1 MAAHSAYALATAY
14 AATFDVE
21 PYNTFETLFHTGS
34 NLPRFLMEIAVYDG
48 MFNLAQA
55 RPGWVEKTL
64 RSLFDWL
71 DDDTAL
77 HHLGWTIGQAARVA
91 CEIVNITSGQ
101 SGPCILTH
109 SSLAKG
115 MSELPSTELTSILS
129 VFSHR
134 AGDANREYKLPYE
147 QTKVDFWFKPLIE
160 QSPGRYI
167 LMDRVWC
174 APAFYEAVVSAV
186 RPRVPNADSFI
197 GLAFERLVKAELEAH
212 GVRVV
217 SGNYNI
223 GSQEG
228 ECDAV
233 IETADRIIFVE
244 MKKKPL
250 TRKSRSGNDINLFY
264 DLSESLLAAMC
275 QIGRHEILLFKHGSL
290 ELQDGSETYTIERN
304 GRAVERVALSPVE
317 FGGMQDRGVISQVL
331 KTMTTSKLSAVDASN
346 AHSINKVQTKGQELL
361 DQYNE
366 LAKIQSDAKGVT
378 FMNCWF
384 LSLGQFLT
392 ILQGVSSNDSFQ
404 SSLFTTRH
412 IMMGSLD
419 FYFEHA
425 QGLALKAGRKTQ

>member
-1 MAAHSAYALATAY
+1 
-14 AATFDVE
+14 
-21 PYNTFETLFHTGS
+21 
-34 NLPRFLMEIAVYDG
+34 
-48 MFNLAQA
+48 
-55 RPGWVEKTL
+55 
-64 RSLFDWL
+64 
-71 DDDTAL
+71 
-77 HHLGWTIGQAARVA
+77 
-91 CEIVNITSGQ
+91 
-101 SGPCILTH
+101 
-109 SSLAKG
+109 
-115 MSELPSTELTSILS
+115 
-129 VFSHR
+129 
-134 AGDANREYKLPYE
+134 
-147 QTKVDFWFKPLIE
+147 
-160 QSPGRYI
+160 
-167 LMDRVWC
+167 MDRVWC
-174 APAFYEAVVSAV
+174 APAFYEAVASSV

-217 SGNYNI
+217 SGTYNI

-275 QIGRHEILLFKHGSL
+275 QIGRHEILLFKHGSI
-290 ELQDGSETYTIERN
+290 ELQDGSETYTVERN

-346 AHSINKVQTKGQELL
+346 AHSINKVQKKGQELL

-366 LAKIQSDAKGVT
+366 LAKIQSDTKGVT

-384 LSLGQFLT
+384 LSLGHFLT

-412 IMMGSLD
+412 VMMGSLD

-425 QGLALKAGRKTQ
+425 QGLALKASRKTQ